1 MAVSTVGGDL
11 PVRHYYRHEY
21 DAVDGCIISSNRG
34 QGSQV
39 SAHLF
44 STKDKMFYTSQD
56 CNQNNQPSA
65 EPSPDA
71 IEAHRRK
78 FPKVVINVG
87 GVRHEV
93 MWRLFLKRPLTRLGM
108 LMRMRFTLTEIP

>member
-1 MAVSTVGGDL
+1 MIRLQLND
-11 PVRHYYRHEY
+11 
-21 DAVDGCIISSNRG
+21 
-34 QGSQV
+34 
-39 SAHLF
+39 
-44 STKDKMFYTSQD
+44 KDKMFYTSQD

-65 EPSPDA
+65 EPSGDA

-78 FPKVVINVG
+78 FPKVIINVG

-108 LMRMRFTLTEIP
+108 LAKVGQDMKDLLDDGLVAQEIALSVRPSVCVCV

>member
-1 MAVSTVGGDL
+1 MAASSAGD
-11 PVRHYYRHEY
+11 
-21 DAVDGCIISSNRG
+21 RG
-34 QGSQV
+34 LRYEVQDFYIFNV
-39 SAHLF
+39 NFLLYL
-44 STKDKMFYTSQD
+44 KDKMFYTSQD

-65 EPSPDA
+65 EPSGDA

-93 MWRLFLKRPLTRLGM
+93 MWKLFLKRPLTRLGM
-108 LMRMRFTLTEIP
+108 LAKVC